1 MWLFPKKQN
10 KFILGRKRKAALA
23 QLLKAFPA
31 ECAED
36 VRIVF
41 FSLISTAEVPRN
53 ELAFFFD
60 HITDWQ
66 LPSGECITLPY
77 RVLFGDQL
85 RPGTRL
91 TPRQQ
96 IIWHCI
102 GSRSHDGYVRQRHIE
117 ALLATDLP
125 EWALPYVIKICDEY
139 VIEIL
144 RIVYKSL
151 SQRDCTAYK
160 RICALNF
167 DYIKLGHS
175 RMISYWNEYYRWDC
189 YQYSDYVGKKLYR
202 ECFGFSKTGQKA
214 IIFKEEEVY
223 AMTRKEFEQKWL
235 SIFAKDI
242 PQKQLEQ
249 YVSGRGG
256 HIWHIF
262 SWDLTPKDSY
272 LTGDAARQAYDSLPY
287 HARESAVFIEPFE
300 GKRPETFSLPLDQSD
315 ARALDG
321 HVEIFAA
328 AADFSWTYIK
338 THENDWCGPYFYRKK
353 Q

>member
-10 KFILGRKRKAALA
+10 KCILGRKRKDALA

-41 FSLISTAEVPRN
+41 FSLVSTAEVPRN

-85 RPGTRL
+85 LPGTRL
-91 TPRQQ
+91 TSRQQ

-125 EWALPYVIKICDEY
+125 EWALPYIIKICDEY

-144 RIVYKSL
+144 RIVYTSL

-175 RMISYWNEYYRWDC
+175 RMISYWNEFYRYDC
-189 YQYSDYVGKKLYR
+189 YKYSDYIGKKLYR
-202 ECFGFSKTGQKA
+202 ECFGFSKTGQKH
-214 IIFKEEEVY
+214 I
-223 AMTRKEFEQKWL
+223 
-235 SIFAKDI
+235 
-242 PQKQLEQ
+242 QL
-249 YVSGRGG
+249 
-256 HIWHIF
+256 
-262 SWDLTPKDSY
+262 
-272 LTGDAARQAYDSLPY
+272 
-287 HARESAVFIEPFE
+287 
-300 GKRPETFSLPLDQSD
+300 
-315 ARALDG
+315 
-321 HVEIFAA
+321 
-328 AADFSWTYIK
+328 
-338 THENDWCGPYFYRKK
+338 
-353 Q
+353 